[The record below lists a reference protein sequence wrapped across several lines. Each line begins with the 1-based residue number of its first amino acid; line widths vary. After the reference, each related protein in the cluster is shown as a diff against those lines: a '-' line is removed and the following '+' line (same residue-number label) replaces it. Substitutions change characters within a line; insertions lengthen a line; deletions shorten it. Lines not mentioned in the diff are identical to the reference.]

1 MSAIIAAITTVE
13 FWFGV
18 AVGIVFDETAKKA
31 LKSRLFTNSCDCD
44 GDCCQDSADE

>member
-1 MSAIIAAITTVE
+1 MSAIIAAITSVE

-18 AVGIVFDETAKKA
+18 ATGIALDEAAKGT
-31 LKSRLFTNSCDCD
+31 LKSRVFGNSCDCD